1 MLCVL
6 CICWQIV
13 TVTLSDPDSTDVW
26 HSKYLKKIN
35 SGFLPPIA
43 EAGDIM
49 CLGCPSICVYVRV
62 SVDQLDIDLYWCN
75 CMMCTQGVYNSV
87 A

>member
-1 MLCVL
+1 
-6 CICWQIV
+6 
-13 TVTLSDPDSTDVW
+13 
-26 HSKYLKKIN
+26 
-35 SGFLPPIA
+35 
-43 EAGDIM
+43 M